1 MLQYLKRKSRMERF
15 SFRLENILRLKKK
28 IEENREREFS
38 KRRAELLRIEQEMI
52 ETKGKLIEFMREN
65 TYCEGIFSASDIVAI
80 DNYIARVQGRLE
92 GLSVLKSEKKREVES
107 CYDILKE
114 AKKERKT
121 IETLKQRLL
130 DRYLYLLGREE
141 DNELDDVNGHIAVNK
156 ERLTIEDVPL
166 EET

>member
-1 MLQYLKRKSRMERF
+1 MERF
-15 SFRLENILRLKKK
+15 SFRLENILRLKVKL
-28 IEENREREFS
+28 EENKERDFS
-38 KRRAELLRIEQEMI
+38 KRRAELLRIEQEMT
-52 ETKGKLIEFMREN
+52 ETRGKLVVFMREN
-65 TYCEGIFSASDIVAI
+65 SYREGLFTAADIVSI
-80 DNYIARVQGRLE
+80 DNYIARVQNQLE
-92 GLSVLKSEKKREVES
+92 GLSGQRSDKKREVQDTL
-107 CYDILKE
+107 DILKE

-141 DNELDDVNGHIAVNK
+141 DSEIDDVNGHIAMNK